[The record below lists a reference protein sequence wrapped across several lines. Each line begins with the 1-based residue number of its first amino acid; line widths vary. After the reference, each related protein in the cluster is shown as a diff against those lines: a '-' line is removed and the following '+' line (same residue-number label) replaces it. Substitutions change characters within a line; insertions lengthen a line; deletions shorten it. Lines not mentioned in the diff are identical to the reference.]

1 VSQKY
6 PGGIISKTA
15 PVTVGP
21 VDGEGGSAPGIWTL
35 TQALELNK
43 QGLWPKPPLLKELY
57 VWGQNNNGQLGIN
70 GNTASRSSPVQ
81 VGALTTW
88 LTLPKMPVSNST
100 LAISS

>member
-1 VSQKY
+1 MSQKY

-21 VDGEGGSAPGIWTL
+21 VDGEGGSAPGVWTL

-43 QGLWPKPPLLKELY
+43 QNLWPKPLIPKALY
-57 VWGQNNNGQLGIN
+57 SWGRNNLGQLGL
-70 GNTASRSSPVQ
+70 GDTVYRSSPVQ

-88 LTLPKMPVSNST
+88 TSLPKMPRSNSS
-100 LAISS
+100 LAIKG